1 MTDIQETPSD
11 FIRDIVREDFASG
24 RLQAD
29 QEQGQ
34 TLVTRFPPEP
44 NGYLHIGHAKA
55 ICLNFGL
62 VQEFGGR
69 CHLRFD
75 DTNPSKEE
83 QEYADAI
90 MNDVRWLGFDW
101 GEHLYHASD
110 YFEQLYLWG
119 EHLIEHGDA
128 YIDEQ
133 AYEVMR
139 SQRGSL
145 TEPGTDSPHR
155 NRPREESLD
164 LFRRMRAGEFPDGA
178 MVLRARIDMS
188 SPNLNLRDPVL
199 YRIQHKDHP
208 RTGSAWC
215 IYPMYDFAHGQ
226 SDAIEGISHSLCT
239 LEFENHRPLY
249 EWFLEK
255 LPVPAKP
262 RQIEFSRLNL
272 SYTIT
277 SKRKLAS
284 LIEHGV
290 VDGWDDPRMPTI
302 AGLRRRGVTPQS
314 IRTLCKTVGITKTE
328 GIVDHALFDSI
339 QRDELNDTAHR
350 RMAVLRPLKVVV
362 ENWPEGKVEMVEA
375 QNHPGRP
382 ELGTREVPF
391 SGELWIEQDDFRVEA
406 PRKYFR
412 LKPGQEVRFRYGYYL
427 TCTGYETNDA
437 GEVILVRC
445 TYDPESRGGNTADE
459 RRVKGTIH
467 WVDAQSS
474 VPAEVR
480 LYDHLFQQPDPSAAD
495 DLMTAVNPNSLET
508 VTAQLEPALAEQAV
522 PGAVA
527 VQFERNGYFCPDTT
541 SSAGAPVFNRIV
553 ALRDSWAKLE
563 KNMAGGATS
572 A

>member
-1 MTDIQETPSD
+1 MTDTQETPSD

-24 RLQAD
+24 RLQAG

-110 YFEQLYLWG
+110 YFEQLYQWG
-119 EHLIEHGDA
+119 EHLIENGDA

-133 AYEVMR
+133 TYEVMR

-155 NRPREESLD
+155 DRPREESLD

-302 AGLRRRGVTPQS
+302 AGMRRRGVTPQS

-328 GIVDHALFDSI
+328 GIVDHALFDAI
-339 QRDELNDTAHR
+339 QREELNETAHR

-437 GEVILVRC
+437 GEVTLVRC

-474 VPAEVR
+474 VAAEVR
-480 LYDHLFQQPDPSAAD
+480 LYDHLFQQPDPSAGD
-495 DLMTAVNPNSLET
+495 DLMDAVNPNSLDT
-508 VTAQLEPALAEQAV
+508 VTAQLEPALAEEAV

>member
-1 MTDIQETPSD
+1 MTDTQETPSD

-24 RLQAD
+24 RLLAD

-119 EHLIEHGDA
+119 EHLIENGDA

-133 AYEVMR
+133 ASDVMR

-155 NRPREESLD
+155 DRRREESLD
-164 LFRRMRAGEFPDGA
+164 LFRRMRAGEFLDGTL
-178 MVLRARIDMS
+178 VLRARIDMS

-249 EWFLEK
+249 DWFLEK

-302 AGLRRRGVTPQS
+302 AGMRRRGVTPQS

-328 GIVDHALFDSI
+328 GIVDHALFDAI
-339 QRDELNDTAHR
+339 QREELNESAHR

-362 ENWPEGKVEMVEA
+362 ENWPQGKVEMVEA

-427 TCTGYETNDA
+427 TCTGYESNDA
-437 GEVILVRC
+437 GEVTLVRC

-474 VPAEVR
+474 VPAQVR
-480 LYDHLFQQPDPSAAD
+480 LYDHLFQQPDPSAGD
-495 DLMTAVNPNSLET
+495 DLMDAVNPNSLET
-508 VTAQLEPALAEQAV
+508 VTAQLEPALAEEAV

>member
-1 MTDIQETPSD
+1 MTDTQETPSD

-24 RLQAD
+24 RLLAD

-119 EHLIEHGDA
+119 EHLIENGDA

-133 AYEVMR
+133 ASDVMR

-155 NRPREESLD
+155 DRRREESLD
-164 LFRRMRAGEFPDGA
+164 LFRRMRAGEFLDGT

-249 EWFLEK
+249 DWFLEK

-302 AGLRRRGVTPQS
+302 AGMRRRGVTPQS

-328 GIVDHALFDSI
+328 GIVDHALFDAI
-339 QRDELNDTAHR
+339 QREELNESAHR

-362 ENWPEGKVEMVEA
+362 ENWPQGKVEMVEA

-427 TCTGYETNDA
+427 TCTGYESNDA
-437 GEVILVRC
+437 GEVTLVRC

-474 VPAEVR
+474 VPAQVR
-480 LYDHLFQQPDPSAAD
+480 LYDHLFQQPDPSAGD
-495 DLMTAVNPNSLET
+495 DLMDAVNPNSLET
-508 VTAQLEPALAEQAV
+508 VTAQLEPALAEEAV

>member
-119 EHLIEHGDA
+119 EHLIENGDA

-133 AYEVMR
+133 ASEVMR

-155 NRPREESLD
+155 DRPREESLD

-249 EWFLEK
+249 DWFLEK

-302 AGLRRRGVTPQS
+302 AGMRRRGVTPQS

-328 GIVDHALFDSI
+328 GIVDHALFDAI
-339 QRDELNDTAHR
+339 QREELNESAHR

-437 GEVILVRC
+437 GEVTLVRC

-480 LYDHLFQQPDPSAAD
+480 LYDHLFQQPDPSAGD
-495 DLMTAVNPNSLET
+495 DLMDAVNPNSLET
-508 VTAQLEPALAEQAV
+508 VTAQLEPALAEEAV

>member
-1 MTDIQETPSD
+1 MTETQETPSD
-11 FIRDIVREDFASG
+11 FIRDIVRDDFASG
-24 RLQAD
+24 RLVAGQD
-29 QEQGQ
+29 QGK

-62 VQEFGGR
+62 AKEFDGR

-119 EHLIEHGDA
+119 EHLIEQGDA

-133 AYEVMR
+133 SYELMR
-139 SQRGSL
+139 AQRGSL

-155 NRPREESLD
+155 DRPREESLD

-188 SPNLNLRDPVL
+188 APNINLRDPVL
-199 YRIQHKDHP
+199 YRIQHKAHP
-208 RTGSAWC
+208 RTGDAWC

-249 EWFLEK
+249 DWFLAK

-284 LIEHGV
+284 LIEHGA
-290 VDGWDDPRMPTI
+290 VDGWDDPRMPTL

-314 IRTLCKTVGITKTE
+314 IRTLCKTVGVTKTE

-339 QRDELNDTAHR
+339 QREELNEDAPR
-350 RMAVLRPLKVVV
+350 RMAVLRPLKVVI

-382 ELGTREVPF
+382 EMGTREVPF
-391 SGELWIEQDDFRVEA
+391 GGELWIEQDDFRIEA

-427 TCTGYETNDA
+427 TCTGYETDDQ
-437 GEVILVRC
+437 GEVTLVRC
-445 TYDPESRGGNTADE
+445 SYDPESRGGNTADE
-459 RRVKGTIH
+459 RKVKGTVH
-467 WVDAQSS
+467 WVHAASS
-474 VPAEVR
+474 VAAEVR
-480 LYDHLFQQPDPSAAD
+480 LYDHLFQESDPQASGDLLAA
-495 DLMTAVNPNSLET
+495 LNPNSLET
-508 VTAQLEPALAEQAV
+508 VTAQVEAGLAVVDTA
-522 PGAVA
+522 P
-527 VQFERNGYFCPDTT
+527 VQFERSGYFCHDLSST
-541 SSAGAPVFNRIV
+541 SQAPVFNRIV

-563 KNMAGGATS
+563 KNLAGGAS
-572 A
+572 PA

>member
-1 MTDIQETPSD
+1 MTDTQETPSD

-119 EHLIEHGDA
+119 EHLIESGDA

-133 AYEVMR
+133 TYEVMR

-155 NRPREESLD
+155 DRPREESLD
-164 LFRRMRAGEFPDGA
+164 LFRRMRAGDFPDGA

-249 EWFLEK
+249 DWFLEK

-284 LIEHGV
+284 LLEHGV

-302 AGLRRRGVTPQS
+302 AGMRRRGVTPQS

-328 GIVDHALFDSI
+328 GIVDHALFDAI
-339 QRDELNDTAHR
+339 QREELNESAHR

-427 TCTGYETNDA
+427 TCTGYETNEA
-437 GEVILVRC
+437 GEVTLVRC

-480 LYDHLFQQPDPSAAD
+480 LYDHLFQQPDPSAGD
-495 DLMTAVNPNSLET
+495 DLMAAVNPNSLET
-508 VTAQLEPALAEQAV
+508 VTAQLEPALAEEAV

-541 SSAGAPVFNRIV
+541 SSAGAAIFNRIV
-553 ALRDSWAKLE
+553 ALRDSWAKFE